1 MFANQFF
8 KMNKY
13 LFIIVSCLLISCGGY
28 QKLLKSND
36 IDLKFTEAKRYYQE
50 GEYFKCLP
58 LLDELHVI
66 LRGTDRAEEID
77 YLLAYTHYGLD
88 AYNLASYHF
97 TTFYKKYPSSKHS
110 EELDFMAA
118 FCFYLQS
125 PKSSLDG
132 GNTLQAIEQLQ
143 SFIDRNPDSDRVE
156 RCNELIDDLTNK
168 LMTKAF
174 EIARLYYDIEDYQA
188 AITSFNNLVNDYPLV
203 KNPDVIQ
210 FLILD
215 SNFKLASNS
224 VLSKKEERYNNTIA
238 SYYYFVD
245 KFSSSEKI
253 KEAQNIYDKSIKQLE
268 NFKK

>member
-1 MFANQFF
+1 
-8 KMNKY
+8 
-13 LFIIVSCLLISCGGY
+13 
-28 QKLLKSND
+28 
-36 IDLKFTEAKRYYQE
+36 
-50 GEYFKCLP
+50 
-58 LLDELHVI
+58 
-66 LRGTDRAEEID
+66 
-77 YLLAYTHYGLD
+77 
-88 AYNLASYHF
+88 
-97 TTFYKKYPSSKHS
+97 
-110 EELDFMAA
+110 
-118 FCFYLQS
+118 
-125 PKSSLDG
+125 
-132 GNTLQAIEQLQ
+132 
-143 SFIDRNPDSDRVE
+143 
-156 RCNELIDDLTNK
+156 
-168 LMTKAF
+168 MTKAF